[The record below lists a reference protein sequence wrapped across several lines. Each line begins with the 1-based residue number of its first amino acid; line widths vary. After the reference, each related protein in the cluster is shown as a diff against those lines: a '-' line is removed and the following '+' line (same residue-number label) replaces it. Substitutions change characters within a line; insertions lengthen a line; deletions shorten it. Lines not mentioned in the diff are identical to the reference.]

1 VERIFLGWDR
11 PILSA
16 AVDYLHHRYCRSVD
30 WDMAKV
36 LLVLP
41 SSAATRRLGEMLA
54 ERAAADRLRLT
65 PPKILTVGALPEQL
79 YQPRLPFADS
89 LVQVLAWAAV
99 LQQADRD
106 FLAPL
111 LVSVPAEDD
120 LETWGRLAQ
129 LLSGLHRELATDLLL
144 FTDVVKMLE
153 ASPER
158 SRWEVLARLQRQYL
172 DRLHE
177 LDLWDIQTA
186 RRVAIEKAEPT
197 TERDIVVLGAVDL
210 NHAQRRFLDA
220 VASRVTVLIGAPP
233 QWSDGFDSHGA
244 LQSPFWQ
251 RLAVPLPDESISI
264 CTSAEKIA
272 EEVARQMAQLGDA
285 YTPQQITLGVP
296 DDSLVPLLT
305 DHLKRCGQPAR
316 YGPGRP
322 LETSPPVRLL
332 QAVVEYLVANDY
344 ASLAKLVRLPA
355 VERWL
360 SQQLQ
365 LPADYLQRLDRYY
378 QQTLIVSLQPD
389 AWPVDPQS
397 RTAAA
402 DRQLLQ
408 QLTEA
413 INQWLRPLRLVRAP
427 IGRWSEP
434 LRRCLQVV
442 YTDVNLDAEDPDS
455 AYLWKSVQGVAAAV
469 TELDAIPE
477 SLQVEVDASG
487 ALGWVTGQLQKS
499 LVPPPQDPNAI
510 ELLGW
515 LDLALDD
522 ADVLLLTGLHDGCV
536 PEAVNADPFLPNQL
550 RSRLGLVDNDRRYA
564 RDNYILQCLMQSR
577 RHLRVILNQ
586 RGLDG
591 DPLIPSRLLL
601 AVPPEQLPARV
612 RSLLEPNDDSDL
624 PRVVGSWRPRPSQSY
639 LPIPRIDQPRIP
651 EYLSPTDFRRYLE
664 CPYRFYL
671 SRVLHLEPVSD
682 AETELDPLQF
692 GNLLHDCLATLGD
705 APVRDCVD
713 AAAIEAW
720 LSSQLESLASE
731 RFGPHPSAAVLI
743 QVEQA
748 RQRLAAFS
756 MIQAQHAA
764 EGWEI
769 LDTERTIGVD
779 AGVGLMVDGVWM
791 PLRGRIDR
799 IDIHR
804 QRRELAIL
812 DYKTGAGRGAVA
824 AHWSDS
830 HGWKDLQLPL
840 YRLFAAQLSTEA
852 DLTVRLG
859 YIALPKRSEEIRFDW
874 ADFPPAQLTSADEA
888 AAAIVRRIRSGE
900 FWPPSRLRNVDRD
913 PFSGLC
919 QSRLARRWR
928 SDQEPA
934 AQLLER
940 QERLDDPLP
949 KAAQWAAEAAAESPA
964 AEPPTTAQTQRIPK
978 ALRVRLPSLLP
989 ADDYVAPADV
999 PLAWFAPE
1007 LIRASAG
1014 SGKTFQLTIR
1024 VLRLLYAGVEPDS
1037 LLATT
1042 FTRKAA
1048 GEILHRILGRL
1059 SEAAEQPESLA
1070 ELLTHLSPMPLDQA
1084 TCRRLLVRLCG
1095 RLHRLRVS
1103 TLDSFYSQLAQSFA
1117 VELQLPPAW
1126 TLVDPSHEG
1135 RLQRMAVERMV
1146 SRIDRGHL
1154 RNLLSMLSKG
1164 EVVAGVQREILR
1176 VVEQGGAYFDVTR
1189 PEDWEK
1195 LPVPK
1200 GLEPEQL
1207 TETLGGIARARLQ
1220 HKSADQALAKLVLLA
1235 ESGQWKPIAEHTAV
1249 QNAIDGSGTYY
1260 RKPLEE
1266 PLLGYLVAL
1275 GRHAA
1280 AHELGFV
1287 REQTKA
1293 TYQLLV
1299 AYHGEVN
1306 QLKHDQRL
1314 ITFSD
1319 IANRLAAWIKRHT
1332 QPAPDGSTPDTAE
1345 RMRQIDWRLDAR
1357 IEHLLLDEFQDTAPV
1372 QWDIL
1377 LPFARNIFQLAAGSG
1392 SFLCVGDTKQA
1403 IYGWRGGRAEIFD
1416 AVDSQLAGTLQRPL
1430 STSYRSSP
1438 VIMEFV
1444 NRVFQHLDRHDNFGQ
1459 GEGIVRRW
1467 QRDFPE
1473 HRTAVDRTG
1482 YVLLRNVAEPP
1493 QGETEA
1499 AAQELSGELIG
1510 ELSGE
1515 GVESEPMVLATAI
1528 EEVIRLSRSAPDCTI
1543 GVLARSNAEVARA
1556 IYLLREA
1563 EVDASQEGG
1572 NPLDDSAAVELLLSL
1587 LQLADHPG
1595 DRVAAFHVR
1604 SSPLGPHLLPDPD
1617 GCPHR
1622 LASQLRASIEV
1633 GGYAGGLSTMADQ
1646 LAPYC
1651 DARDQQRLEQ
1661 LIRLAQ
1667 RFDRQTPGRIRD
1679 FIDTV
1684 RRSLVALPVPSQV
1697 RVMTIHQAKGLE
1709 FDAVFLISLEQ
1720 KLTGQPGSLVAGYDN
1735 PVEPPVA
1742 IIRNLPKKLRLFLP
1756 ERWQQFL
1763 EQADQERL
1771 SEALCVLYVALT
1783 RAKRALYLFTAPHG
1797 KTVQCWSSVL
1807 QSILD
1812 ERGHKGEPDCTLYE
1826 AGDRQWY
1833 RPGDPPAL
1841 ASVAAAGQVAPADSE
1856 TTPAETAVPPALA
1869 PIAPLRIRLRP
1880 NAPDS
1885 LLRLRPTARPSGEG
1899 AHGPLPLVTA
1909 LRADHSPATLLGSLV
1924 HRWLE
1929 EFEWI
1934 DDPVPSDARLEQ
1946 CGLETLGPQWL
1957 SRVPLS
1963 ESIATFRQQLAM
1975 PSLRQALSRDR
1986 YHDWWSSGITRL
1998 EVSRERPLLELH
2010 QGRLVR
2016 GFIDRLVMGLSADG
2030 TPLRAEILDYKT
2042 DRLSDQEPLESW
2054 LERRGEHHAAQLRLY
2069 RDVLCQRWGLPTE
2082 HVAMTLVMLDQD
2094 RLISLPV
2101 GE

>member
-1 VERIFLGWDR
+1 MKRVFLGWDR
-11 PILSA
+11 PILLA
-16 AVDYLHHRYCRSVD
+16 AVDYLKNRYCRSVD
-30 WDMAKV
+30 WEMGEV

-54 ERAAADRLRLT
+54 ERAAGDRLRLT

-99 LQQADRD
+99 LRQADRD

-129 LLSGLHRELATDLLL
+129 LLSSLHRELATDLLL
-144 FTDVVKMLE
+144 FTDVVKMME
-153 ASPER
+153 ANPER

-177 LDLWDIQTA
+177 LNLWDIQTA

-197 TERDIVVLGAVDL
+197 TQRDILVLGAVDL

-220 VASRVTVLIGAPP
+220 VAGRVTVLIGAPP
-233 QWSDGFDSHGA
+233 EWSDGFDSHGA
-244 LQSPFWQ
+244 LQSSFWQ
-251 RLAVPLPDESISI
+251 RLAVPIPDQSISI
-264 CTSAEKIA
+264 CTTAERTA
-272 EEVARQMAQLGDA
+272 EEVARQLARLGDA

-305 DHLKRCGQPAR
+305 DHLERCGQPAR

-332 QAVVEYLVANDY
+332 QAVVEYLVASDY

-365 LPADYLQRLDRYY
+365 LPTDYLQRLDRYH

-397 RTAAA
+397 RTAAP

-413 INQWLRPLRLVRAP
+413 ISQWLRPLRLLRAP
-427 IGRWSEP
+427 VGSWSEP
-434 LRRCLQVV
+434 LRQCLQVV
-442 YTDVNLDAEDPDS
+442 YADVTLDPEDPDS
-455 AYLWKSVQGVAAAV
+455 AYLWKSVQGVAGAIS
-469 TELDAIPE
+469 ELAGIPE
-477 SLQVEVDASG
+477 SLQVEVDAIG
-487 ALGWVTGQLQKS
+487 ALGWVTGQLKKN
-499 LVPPPQDPNAI
+499 LVPPPQDPSAI

-550 RSRLGLVDNDRRYA
+550 RTRLGLVDNDRRYA

-577 RHLRVILNQ
+577 RCLRVILNQ

-612 RSLLEPNDDSDL
+612 RSLLEPSEDGDL
-624 PRVVGSWRPRPSQSY
+624 ARVVGSWRPRPNQSY
-639 LPIPRIDQPRIP
+639 LPIPQINRPRIP
-651 EYLSPTDFRRYLE
+651 EYLTPTDFRRYLE

-671 SRVLHLEPVSD
+671 SRLLHLEPVSD

-692 GNLLHDCLATLGD
+692 GNLLHDCLASLLD
-705 APVRDCVD
+705 APVRDSVD
-713 AAAIEAW
+713 AEAIEAW
-720 LSSQLESLASE
+720 LSDQLASLATE
-731 RFGPHPSAAVLI
+731 RFGPHPSAAVQI
-743 QVEQA
+743 QIEQA

-764 EGWEI
+764 EGWRI
-769 LDTERTIGVD
+769 LDTERTIGVEEG
-779 AGVGLMVDGVWM
+779 AGLMVDGVQM

-804 QRRELAIL
+804 ERRELAIL

-824 AHWSDS
+824 AHWSET
-830 HGWKDLQLPL
+830 HGWKDLQLPI
-840 YRLFAAQLSTEA
+840 YRLFARQLAPEP

-859 YIALPKRSEEIRFDW
+859 YVSLPKRTDDIKFDW
-874 ADFPPAQLTSADEA
+874 ADFTPQQLTSADEA
-888 AAAIVRRIRSGE
+888 AAAIVRRIRRGE
-900 FWPPSRLRNVDRD
+900 FWPPSRLRNVDSD
-913 PFSGLC
+913 PFAGLC

-928 SDQEPA
+928 SDQEPPAELLNQLDA
-934 AQLLER
+934 APA
-940 QERLDDPLP
+940 DIPTGSAADPQASPADELP
-949 KAAQWAAEAAAESPA
+949 GSQTPIVRRAAA
-964 AEPPTTAQTQRIPK
+964 
-978 ALRVRLPSLLP
+978 VRRPSLLP

-999 PLAWFAPE
+999 PLEWFAPE

-1048 GEILHRILGRL
+1048 GEILHRILQRL
-1059 SEAAEQPESLA
+1059 SEAAEQPESLE
-1070 ELLTHLSPMPLDQA
+1070 ELTLHLSPMPLDQA

-1126 TLVDPSHEG
+1126 TLVDPSQEG
-1135 RLQRMAVERMV
+1135 RLQRLAVERMV

-1164 EVVAGVQREILR
+1164 EVIAGVQREILR
-1176 VVEQGGAYFDVTR
+1176 VVEQGSAYFDVTR
-1189 PEDWEK
+1189 PEDWER

-1200 GLEPEQL
+1200 GLEPETL
-1207 TETLGGIARARLQ
+1207 TETLGGIARARLH
-1220 HKSADQALAKLVLLA
+1220 HKSADQALAKLVLFA
-1235 ESGQWKPIAEHTAV
+1235 ESGQWQQIAEHTAV
-1249 QNAIDGSGTYY
+1249 QNAINGSGTYY

-1266 PLLGYLVAL
+1266 PLLSYLVAL

-1293 TYQLLV
+1293 TYQLL
-1299 AYHGEVN
+1299 AGYHDELS

-1319 IANRLAAWIKRHT
+1319 ISHRLAAWIKRHT
-1332 QPAPDGSTPDTAE
+1332 QPEPNGATVDAADK
-1345 RMRQIDWRLDAR
+1345 MRQIDWRLDAR

-1416 AVDSQLAGTLQRPL
+1416 AVDSQLVGTLQRPL

-1444 NRVFQHLDRHDNFGQ
+1444 NRVFLHLDRHANYGQ
-1459 GEGIVRRW
+1459 GEGVVRRW
-1467 QRDFPE
+1467 KQQFPE
-1473 HRTAVDRTG
+1473 HRTAVDRPG
-1482 YVLLRNVAEPP
+1482 YVLLRNVAEQP
-1493 QGETEA
+1493 QEDVDGAEDALNGEA
-1499 AAQELSGELIG
+1499 AET
-1510 ELSGE
+1510 
-1515 GVESEPMVLATAI
+1515 EPMVLATAI

-1587 LQLADHPG
+1587 LQVADHPG
-1595 DRVAAFHVR
+1595 DRAAAFHVQT
-1604 SSPLGPHLLPDPD
+1604 SPLGPHLLPDPD

-1622 LASQLRASIEV
+1622 LASQLRGSIEL
-1633 GGYAGGLSTMADQ
+1633 GGYAGALSNLADQ

-1697 RVMTIHQAKGLE
+1697 RVMTIHQSKGLE

-1720 KLTGQPGSLVAGYDN
+1720 KLTGQAGSLVAAYDD
-1735 PVEPPVA
+1735 PVAPPVA
-1742 IIRNLPKKLRLFLP
+1742 IIRNLSKKLRLFLP
-1756 ERWQQFL
+1756 ERWQRFL
-1763 EQADQERL
+1763 EQADHERL
-1771 SEALCVLYVALT
+1771 SEALCVIYVALT
-1783 RAKRALYLFTAPHG
+1783 RAKRALYLFTAPHD
-1797 KTVQCWSSVL
+1797 KPVQCWSSVL

-1812 ERGHKGEPDCTLYE
+1812 DRGHKGEPDCTLYE

-1833 RPGDPPAL
+1833 RTIDPPR
-1841 ASVAAAGQVAPADSE
+1841 VAADTSDGDTSDAE
-1856 TTPAETAVPPALA
+1856 TRGGAETALKRPTDTPSLPSKSA
-1869 PIAPLRIRLRP
+1869 LRIQLRP
-1880 NAPDS
+1880 SGPDR
-1885 LLRLRPTARPSGEG
+1885 LQRLRPTARPSGAG
-1899 AHGPLPLVTA
+1899 ARGALPLLDA
-1909 LRADHSPATLLGSLV
+1909 LRPDHSPATLFGSLI

-1946 CGLETLGPQWL
+1946 CALEAIGAQWL
-1957 SRVPLS
+1957 SRVQLS
-1963 ESIATFRQQLAM
+1963 ESIAKFRQHLNLY
-1975 PSLRQALSRDR
+1975 SLRQALDRDR
-1986 YHDWWSSGITRL
+1986 YLEWWSTGITRL
-1998 EVSRERPLLELH
+1998 EVGRERPILELH

-2016 GFIDRLVMGLSADG
+2016 GIIDRLVMGLSADG
-2030 TPLRAEILDYKT
+2030 EPLRAEILDYKT
-2042 DRLSDQEPLESW
+2042 DRLSDKEPLEAW
-2054 LERRGEHHAAQLRLY
+2054 LEKRGEHHAAQLRLY
-2069 RDVLCQRWGLPTE
+2069 RDVICERWGVPPE
-2082 HVAMTLVMLDQD
+2082 NVAMTLIMLDQD
-2094 RLISLPV
+2094 RLIHLPAS
-2101 GE
+2101 G

>member
-1 VERIFLGWDR
+1 MERIFLGWDR

-16 AVDYLHHRYCRSVD
+16 AVDYLHGRYCRIID
-30 WDMAKV
+30 WNMGDV
-36 LLVLP
+36 VLVLP
-41 SSAATRRLGEMLA
+41 SSAATRRLGELLA
-54 ERAAADRLRLT
+54 ERAAADHLRLT

-99 LQQADRD
+99 LRQADRD
-106 FLAPL
+106 FLTPL

-153 ASPER
+153 SSPER

-177 LDLWDIQTA
+177 LNLWDIQTA

-197 TERDIVVLGAVDL
+197 TDRDILVLGAVDL

-220 VASRVTVLIGAPP
+220 VSSRVTILIGAPRE
-233 QWSDGFDSHGA
+233 WSDGFDSHGA
-244 LQSPFWQ
+244 LRSPFWQ
-251 RLAVPLPDESISI
+251 RLAVPLPDAWVSI
-264 CTSAEKIA
+264 CNSAENTA
-272 EEVARQMAQLGDA
+272 EEVARQLANLGDA

-305 DHLKRCGQPAR
+305 DHLNRCGQPAR

-322 LETSPPVRLL
+322 LDTSPPLRLL

-360 SQQLQ
+360 AEQLQ

-413 INQWLRPLRLVRAP
+413 IGEWLRPLRLLRAP
-427 IGRWSEP
+427 IGNWAEP
-434 LRRCLQVV
+434 LRQCLQQV
-442 YTDVNLDAEDPDS
+442 YADVTLDPDDPDG
-455 AYLWKSVQGVAAAV
+455 AYLWKSVQGIAGAIA
-469 TELDAIPE
+469 ELASIPE
-477 SLQVEVDASG
+477 SLQVEVDAIG
-487 ALGWVTGQLQKS
+487 ALGWVSGQLKKS
-499 LVPPPQDPNAI
+499 LVPPPQDPDAI

-577 RHLRVILNQ
+577 RCLRVILNQ

-601 AVPPEQLPARV
+601 AVPPDELPSRV
-612 RSLLEPNDDSDL
+612 RSLLEPSDDVDA

-639 LPIPRIDQPRIP
+639 LPIPQIVQPVIP
-651 EYLSPTDFRRYLE
+651 EYLTPTDFRRYLE

-692 GNLLHDCLATLGD
+692 GNLLHDCLASLRD
-705 APVRDCVD
+705 APPSDVVD
-713 AAAIEAW
+713 ADGIEAW
-720 LSSQLESLASE
+720 LCDKLESLASE
-731 RFGPHPSAAVLI
+731 RFGPHPSAAIQI

-748 RQRLAAFS
+748 RQRLAAFAVV
-756 MIQAQHAA
+756 QAQHAA
-764 EGWEI
+764 EGWRI
-769 LDTERTIGVD
+769 LEAERTIGVD
-779 AGVGLMVDGVWM
+779 EGAGLLVDGVWM

-799 IDIHR
+799 IDIHPE
-804 QRRELAIL
+804 RRELAIL
-812 DYKTGAGRGAVA
+812 DYKTGAGKGAVA

-830 HGWKDLQLPL
+830 RGWKDLQLPI
-840 YRLFAAQLSTEA
+840 YRLFAQQLAPDSE
-852 DLTVRLG
+852 LTVRLG
-859 YIALPKRSEEIRFDW
+859 YIALPKRTEDIKFDW
-874 ADFPPAQLTSADEA
+874 ADFTPDQLASADET
-888 AAAIVRRIRSGE
+888 AAAIVRRIRRGE
-900 FWPPSRLRNVDRD
+900 FWPPSRLRNVDSD

-928 SDQEPA
+928 SDQEPTVA
-934 AQLLER
+934 DLKHFGDATLGATLGAT
-940 QERLDDPLP
+940 LSTADHPLASSETP
-949 KAAQWAAEAAAESPA
+949 VADRCGIETQAVQS
-964 AEPPTTAQTQRIPK
+964 TTP
-978 ALRVRLPSLLP
+978 VRLPSLLP

-999 PLAWFAPE
+999 PLDWFAPE

-1048 GEILHRILGRL
+1048 GEILHRILQRL
-1059 SEAAEQPESLA
+1059 SEAAEHPQSLE
-1070 ELLTHLSPMPLDQA
+1070 ELKLQLTPMPLDQA

-1126 TLVDPSHEG
+1126 TLVDPSQEG
-1135 RLQRMAVERMV
+1135 RLQRLAVERMV

-1154 RNLLSMLSKG
+1154 KNLLSMLSKG

-1176 VVEQGGAYFDVTR
+1176 VVEQGSAYFDVTR

-1200 GLEPEQL
+1200 GLEPAQL
-1207 TETLGGIARARLQ
+1207 SQILGGITQARLNHQ
-1220 HKSADQALAKLVLLA
+1220 SADQGLAKLVLLA
-1235 ESGQWKPIAEHTAV
+1235 ESGQWKPIAEHTAI
-1249 QNAIDGSGTYY
+1249 QNAVAGGGTYY
-1260 RKPLEE
+1260 RRPLEE
-1266 PLLGYLVAL
+1266 PLLGYLEDL

-1293 TYQLLV
+1293 TYQLL
-1299 AYHGEVN
+1299 ASYHDELR

-1319 IANRLAAWIKRHT
+1319 ISHRLAAWIKRNT
-1332 QPAPDGSTPDTAE
+1332 QPVSSGATSGAADT
-1345 RMRQIDWRLDAR
+1345 MRQIDWRLDAR
-1357 IEHLLLDEFQDTAPV
+1357 IDHLLLDEFQDTAPV

-1377 LPFARNIFQLAAGSG
+1377 LPFARNIFELAAGCG

-1416 AVDSQLAGTLQRPL
+1416 AVDTQLTGTLQRPL

-1438 VIMEFV
+1438 VIMDFV
-1444 NRVFQHLDRHDNFGQ
+1444 NRIFKHLDRHDNFGQ

-1467 QRDFPE
+1467 QREFPE
-1473 HRTAVDRTG
+1473 HRTAVDRPG
-1482 YVLLRNVAEPP
+1482 YVLLRNVAEQPP
-1493 QGETEA
+1493 EEPDTSDDAPGDD
-1499 AAQELSGELIG
+1499 AAQS
-1510 ELSGE
+1510 
-1515 GVESEPMVLATAI
+1515 ESMVLATAI
-1528 EEVIRLSRSAPDCTI
+1528 EEVIRLSRAAPDCTI

-1595 DRVAAFHVR
+1595 DRVAAFHLQ
-1604 SSPLGPHLLPDPD
+1604 SSPLGPHLLPNAE

-1622 LASQLRASIEV
+1622 LASQLRGSIEM
-1633 GGYAGGLSTMADQ
+1633 GGYAGAISKLADQ

-1661 LIRLAQ
+1661 LVRLAQ
-1667 RFDRQTPGRIRD
+1667 RFDRHPPGRIRD

-1684 RRSLVALPVPSQV
+1684 RRSAVALPIPSQV
-1697 RVMTIHQAKGLE
+1697 RVMTIHQSKGLE

-1720 KLTGQPGSLVAGYDN
+1720 KLTGQAGTLVAGYDN
-1735 PVEPPVA
+1735 PVESPVA
-1742 IIRNLPKKLRLFLP
+1742 IIRNLPQKLRLYLP
-1756 ERWQQFL
+1756 ERWQRFL

-1783 RAKRALYLFTAPHG
+1783 RAKRGLYLFTAPHE
-1797 KTVQCWSSVL
+1797 KAVQCWSSVL
-1807 QSILD
+1807 QSIVD
-1812 ERGHKGEPDCTLYE
+1812 EQGHKGEPDCTLYE
-1826 AGDRQWY
+1826 AGDSEWY
-1833 RPGDPPAL
+1833 LGDRRLLTSTDSADER
-1841 ASVAAAGQVAPADSE
+1841 SSDQAAAPAADLVDKPSRLSSE
-1856 TTPAETAVPPALA
+1856 H
-1869 PIAPLRIRLRP
+1869 LRIRLRP
-1880 NAPDS
+1880 NSPDH
-1885 LLRLRPTARPSGEG
+1885 LQRLRPTARPSGAAARG
-1899 AHGPLPLVTA
+1899 ALPLIDA
-1909 LRADHSPATLLGSLV
+1909 LRPDHSPATLLGSLI

-1934 DDPVPSDARLEQ
+1934 DDPIPSDERLEQ
-1946 CGLETLGPQWL
+1946 CALEAIGAQWL
-1957 SRVPLS
+1957 SRVQLS
-1963 ESIATFRQQLAM
+1963 ESIATFRRHLRLA
-1975 PSLRQALSRDR
+1975 SLRQALDR
-1986 YHDWWSSGITRL
+1986 ERYRPWWSTGIQRL
-1998 EVSRERPLLELH
+1998 EVGRERPILELH

-2016 GFIDRLVMGLSADG
+2016 GFIDRLVIGFSDDG
-2030 TPLRAEILDYKT
+2030 QPLRAEILDYKT
-2042 DRLSDQEPLESW
+2042 DRLSDQEPVDVW
-2054 LERRGEHHAAQLRLY
+2054 LARRSEHHAAQLRLY
-2069 RDVLCQRWGLPTE
+2069 RDVISQRWGLPTE
-2082 HVAMTLVMLDQD
+2082 HIDMTLIMLDQD

-2101 GE
+2101 AD